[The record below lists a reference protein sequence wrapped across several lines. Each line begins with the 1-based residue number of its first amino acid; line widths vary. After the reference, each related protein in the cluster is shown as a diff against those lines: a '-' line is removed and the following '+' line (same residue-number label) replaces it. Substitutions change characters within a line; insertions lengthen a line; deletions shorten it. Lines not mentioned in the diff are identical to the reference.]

1 MNQKTQMRPLLF
13 CLVATAAAAA
23 TSAFVG
29 LSNPGAPRVT
39 VNPGERMVLV
49 PGLEKLGPSRISTVT
64 YCAKEIGNAKWQELI
79 TDLHFDRMEACL
91 IDLT

>member
-1 MNQKTQMRPLLF
+1 MRPLLF
-13 CLVATAAAAA
+13 CLITTTTTAA
-23 TSAFVG
+23 TSAFVS
-29 LSNPGAPRVT
+29 LSNPGAPRVA

-64 YCAKEIGNAKWQELI
+64 YCAKEIGNANWQGLV

>member
-1 MNQKTQMRPLLF
+1 MKPLAF
-13 CLVATAAAAA
+13 CLIATAAAAA
-23 TSAFVG
+23 TSAFVSLG
-29 LSNPGAPRVT
+29 TPSAPRVT